1 MGPGMAQ
8 SREIEKLQR
17 RWQENP
23 LGLTFAPLAEAY
35 RKEGM
40 YADALELLEI
50 GLTQHP
56 HYVPAHIV
64 RGRCHLDTGEDSAAE
79 AAFRRV
85 AELDPE
91 NVIALKGLA
100 EIAERG
106 GRFEDAR
113 GQLLRLLAFDR
124 NNEEA
129 RFQLERVE
137 KMLVTPSP
145 GTIKLGAPDA
155 GPGRPE
161 SPELAAS
168 RATIPQAEA
177 PVTVDL
183 SIETASDGGSVPALE
198 RELAS
203 VAPGTPS
210 LESAP
215 PQLNVLPPER
225 SAAPPE
231 PESEALEQAVP
242 GEGPAFRPTTD
253 EDVSKTG
260 DAGAGAAE
268 VKPSAEQDL
277 GLSQAAVL
285 REGVSVVVEYFEPV
299 EFDSGGGEVDAG
311 GDVLGGGAGEGIS
324 PTIRSADDSARE
336 GAAPPPSATGPV
348 EPPGGVPDAA
358 TGVAADLGPGAT
370 EGLQAEE
377 DEPGLAEEPE
387 LVVTE
392 TMAEIFLRQ
401 GHKELALAVYTQLAQ
416 RENPSE
422 RVRVAIEELA
432 AELRPRPAPLP
443 ACAAAVTGGRSV
455 RALFDDLLAAP
466 PPEPAP
472 APVVRD
478 WTAAGS
484 GREEPPADAGPS
496 YDEFFG
502 DDAPS
507 GSGALP
513 DPGTPAAAPHG
524 GEDIEEF
531 NAWLRGLKR

>member
-1 MGPGMAQ
+1 MAQ

-64 RGRCHLDTGEDSAAE
+64 RGRCHLDTGEDLAAE

-100 EIAERG
+100 DIAERS

-137 KMLVTPSP
+137 KMLITPSP
-145 GTIKLGAPDA
+145 GTIKLGAPDIA
-155 GPGRPE
+155 PGRPE
-161 SPELAAS
+161 SPEPAVS
-168 RATIPQAEA
+168 RATIPQPEA

-183 SIETASDGGSVPALE
+183 SIEAAAEVGPEPAPSVDTAPV
-198 RELAS
+198 ELA
-203 VAPGTPS
+203 APT
-210 LESAP
+210 LESATPLPNVQP
-215 PQLNVLPPER
+215 PDWTGAQF
-225 SAAPPE
+225 E
-231 PESEALEQAVP
+231 PEVE
-242 GEGPAFRPTTD
+242 TTD
-253 EDVSKTG
+253 PAIPEAEPGSLPVAGVDVTDSG
-260 DAGAGAAE
+260 DVAGGVEGAE
-268 VKPSAEQDL
+268 RPAEQVL
-277 GLSQAAVL
+277 GLSPAAVL
-285 REGVSVVVEYFEPV
+285 HEDVSVVVEYFEPV
-299 EFDSGGGEVDAG
+299 EFDAGGGEVTI
-311 GDVLGGGAGEGIS
+311 GGGLPLGDAGEGSAATPRS
-324 PTIRSADDSARE
+324 PE
-336 GAAPPPSATGPV
+336 GGVEEAVTSTPVAAGPA
-348 EPPGGVPDAA
+348 EPPGVAPDVE
-358 TGVAADLGPGAT
+358 TGVGSGLEPEATAAFGV
-370 EGLQAEE
+370 AEE
-377 DEPGLAEEPE
+377 DEPGLTEEPE

-416 RENPSE
+416 REEPSE
-422 RVRVAIEELA
+422 RVRALIEQLA
-432 AELRPRPAPLP
+432 AELRPQPAPLP

-455 RALFDDLLAAP
+455 RALFDDLLAAL
-466 PPEPAP
+466 PPEPA
-472 APVVRD
+472 AT
-478 WTAAGS
+478 TAAADRTATGP
-484 GREEPPADAGPS
+484 GGEEPPLEGGPS

-502 DDAPS
+502 DDAVS
-507 GSGALP
+507 GSGP
-513 DPGTPAAAPHG
+513 MPEPGAPAAAPHG

>member
-1 MGPGMAQ
+1 MAQ

-64 RGRCHLDTGEDSAAE
+64 RGRCHLDAGEDPAAE

-129 RFQLERVE
+129 RSQLERIE

-155 GPGRPE
+155 GPGRSEWPE
-161 SPELAAS
+161 PAAS
-168 RATIPQAEA
+168 RATIPQPEA

-183 SIETASDGGSVPALE
+183 SIGSTAGVRPEPAAP
-198 RELAS
+198 RELAP
-203 VAPGTPS
+203 VAPVTPS
-210 LESAP
+210 LESATP
-215 PQLNVLPPER
+215 PLDVSPR
-225 SAAPPE
+225 GWSAAPPASETDTLE
-231 PESEALEQAVP
+231 PALPEAAPASLPTADVDAADT
-242 GEGPAFRPTTD
+242 GE
-253 EDVSKTG
+253 VS
-260 DAGAGAAE
+260 AE
-268 VKPSAEQDL
+268 VAEVEPSAEQDV
-277 GLSQAAVL
+277 GLSPAAVL
-285 REGVSVVVEYFEPV
+285 HDDVSVVVEYFEPV
-299 EFDSGGGEVDAG
+299 EFDPGGGEVDAG
-311 GDVLGGGAGEGIS
+311 GDLLGGGAGEGTA
-324 PTIRSADDSARE
+324 PTSRAADDGLQEAAASTP
-336 GAAPPPSATGPV
+336 GAAGVA
-348 EPPGGVPDAA
+348 EPPGGVLEVE
-358 TGVAADLGPGAT
+358 TGVGTDLGPEGAAGV
-370 EGLQAEE
+370 EAEAEE
-377 DEPGLAEEPE
+377 DEPGLADEPE

-416 RENPSE
+416 RGDPSE
-422 RVRVAIEELA
+422 RVRIAIEELA
-432 AELRPRPAPLP
+432 AELRPQPAPLP
-443 ACAAAVTGGRSV
+443 AGAAAVTGGRSV
-455 RALFDDLLAAP
+455 RALFDDLLAAS
-466 PPEPAP
+466 PPEPAT
-472 APVVRD
+472 ARVVVNP
-478 WTAAGS
+478 TAAGS
-484 GREEPPADAGPS
+484 GREDPPVEPGPS

-502 DDAPS
+502 DDALS
-507 GSGALP
+507 RSEALP
-513 DPGTPAAAPHG
+513 DPGAPAAAPHG

>member
-1 MGPGMAQ
+1 MAQ

-64 RGRCHLDTGEDSAAE
+64 RGRCHLDTGEDLAAE

-100 EIAERG
+100 EIAERS

-129 RFQLERVE
+129 RLQLERVE
-137 KMLVTPSP
+137 KMLITPSP

-155 GPGRPE
+155 APARPE
-161 SPELAAS
+161 WPEPAGS
-168 RATIPQAEA
+168 RATIPQPEA

-183 SIETASDGGSVPALE
+183 SIEAAAEVGPDPAPSGE
-198 RELAS
+198 AAPVELA
-203 VAPGTPS
+203 APS
-210 LESAP
+210 LESASPLLDVQP
-215 PQLNVLPPER
+215 PGWTGAQFE
-225 SAAPPE
+225 E
-231 PESEALEQAVP
+231 PEVEALHHAVP
-242 GEGPAFRPTTD
+242 EAEPALLPTAGVD
-253 EDVSKTG
+253 AAETG
-260 DAGAGAAE
+260 DVAEGVADAGPPAE
-268 VKPSAEQDL
+268 EVL
-277 GLSQAAVL
+277 GLSPAAVL
-285 REGVSVVVEYFEPV
+285 REDVSVVVEYFEPV
-299 EFDSGGGEVDAG
+299 EFDAGGGEVSAG
-311 GDVLGGGAGEGIS
+311 GDLSGGGSGEG
-324 PTIRSADDSARE
+324 T
-336 GAAPPPSATGPV
+336 AATPRLPEDGVEEAAASTPGATGPA
-348 EPPGGVPDAA
+348 EPSGVVPDVETGGEAGLEPEGTAA
-358 TGVAADLGPGAT
+358 FGLME
-370 EGLQAEE
+370 EG
-377 DEPGLAEEPE
+377 EPGLTEEPE

-416 RENPSE
+416 REDPSE
-422 RVRVAIEELA
+422 RVRAAIEQLA
-432 AELRPRPAPLP
+432 AELRPQPAPLP

-455 RALFDDLLAAP
+455 RALFDDLLAAL
-466 PPEPAP
+466 PPEPIPAP
-472 APVVRD
+472 AGVDR
-478 WTAAGS
+478 TATGP
-484 GREEPPADAGPS
+484 GREEPPVEAGPS

-502 DDAPS
+502 DDALASS
-507 GSGALP
+507 GPMPDSGA
-513 DPGTPAAAPHG
+513 PAAAPHG

>member
-1 MGPGMAQ
+1 MAQ

-64 RGRCHLDTGEDSAAE
+64 RGRCHLDTGEDPAAE

-85 AELDPE
+85 TELDPE

-129 RFQLERVE
+129 RSQLERVE

-161 SPELAAS
+161 WPEPAAS
-168 RATIPQAEA
+168 RATIPQPET

-183 SIETASDGGSVPALE
+183 SIETSADVGSDLAPPG
-198 RELAS
+198 ELAPAD
-203 VAPGTPS
+203 VATPS

-215 PQLNVLPPER
+215 SPLDVSAPGWSAPPPEGV
-225 SAAPPE
+225 SEAPEQAAPEEE
-231 PESEALEQAVP
+231 PALL
-242 GEGPAFRPTTD
+242 PTAD
-253 EDVSKTG
+253 EDAPENGKVG
-260 DAGAGAAE
+260 GGVAE
-268 VKPSAEQDL
+268 VEPSAEQDL
-277 GLSQAAVL
+277 GLSPAAVL
-285 REGVSVVVEYFEPV
+285 REDVSVVVEYFEPV
-299 EFDSGGGEVDAG
+299 EFDPGGAEVDAG
-311 GDVLGGGAGEGIS
+311 RDLLGGGAGEGIA
-324 PTIRSADDSARE
+324 PTPRSVEDGVQEPAASTA
-336 GAAPPPSATGPV
+336 GAAGPV
-348 EPPGGVPDAA
+348 EPPGGALDVEA
-358 TGVAADLGPGAT
+358 GVAADLGS
-370 EGLQAEE
+370 EGTAAFEAEAEE
-377 DEPGLAEEPE
+377 DEPGLAVEPE

-401 GHKELALAVYTQLAQ
+401 GHKDLALAVYTQLAQ
-416 RENPSE
+416 RDEPSE
-422 RVRVAIEELA
+422 RVRIAIEELA
-432 AELRPRPAPLP
+432 AELRPQPAPLP

-455 RALFDDLLAAP
+455 KALFDELLAVP
-466 PPEPAP
+466 PPEPAA
-472 APVVRD
+472 APVVVD
-478 WTAAGS
+478 QTAAGP
-484 GREEPPADAGPS
+484 GREEPPVEAGPS

-502 DDAPS
+502 DDALAS
-507 GSGALP
+507 SGARP
-513 DPGTPAAAPHG
+513 DPGAPAAAPHG